1 MTPATL
7 EPAAQSLRA
16 LIVDDDPRWRAIV
29 AEVLS
34 ELGWS
39 ITALAAPPD
48 EVRGYQLAVLDIAL
62 DPIMARNRDG
72 LELARQVTAQGTPC
86 VVLSGLE
93 DEELAAQIRQLP
105 RVLDF
110 LSKTAFRRDVFIN
123 LVRHAAR
130 GAPAIAAAP
139 QILIVEDDA
148 RWRAIY
154 EDVLS
159 DEDYVLRSAISY
171 GEARGWLQ
179 REEIALAIVDLH
191 LISSAAPDNNRDGFW
206 LLRAAQQRRIPTI
219 VVSALGAPH
228 DIDRAY
234 EEFNVFAF
242 VEKEGFDR
250 REFRTMI
257 AGAIHSHPL
266 AAQQPDVAFDQKAPA
281 DSALSELTDR
291 ERDVLEL
298 LVQGRTNP
306 QIADQLGITANTVK
320 KHVDHILQ
328 KLHVS
333 TRAAAV
339 AVALRAE
346 KS

>member
-1 MTPATL
+1 MTPTPL
-7 EPAAQSLRA
+7 EPTAQSLRA

-48 EVRGYQLAVLDIAL
+48 DVRGYQLAVLDIAL
-62 DPIMARNRDG
+62 DPIVARNRDG
-72 LELARQVTAQGTPC
+72 LELTRQVTAQGTPC

-93 DEELAAQIRQLP
+93 DEELSAQLRQLP
-105 RVLDF
+105 RVLGF
-110 LSKTAFRRDVFIN
+110 VPKTAFRRDVFIN
-123 LVRHAAR
+123 LVRQI

-139 QILIVEDDA
+139 HVLIVEDDP
-148 RWRAIY
+148 RWRDIY

-159 DEDYVLRSAISY
+159 DEDYVLHSAISY

-191 LISSAAPDNNRDGFW
+191 LISSAKPDDNRDGFW
-206 LLRAAQQRRIPTI
+206 MLKAAQQRRIPTI
-219 VVSALGAPH
+219 VVSALGAPD

-257 AGAIHSHPL
+257 AEAIHSHHLTEP
-266 AAQQPDVAFDQKAPA
+266 AAEAAPDQSALNE
-281 DSALSELTDR
+281 SALSELTDR
-291 ERDVLEL
+291 ERDVLKL
-298 LVQGRTNP
+298 LVQGYTNP

-320 KHVDHILQ
+320 KHVDHILG
-328 KLHVS
+328 KLQVS

-346 KS
+346 KN

>member
-1 MTPATL
+1 MTPVPVQ
-7 EPAAQSLRA
+7 PAAQSLRA

-39 ITALAAPPD
+39 ITALAAPPED
-48 EVRGYQLAVLDIAL
+48 MRGYQLAVLDIAL

-72 LELARQVTAQGTPC
+72 LELTRQVTTLGTPC

-93 DEELAAQIRQLP
+93 DDDLALQVKQIQ

-110 LSKTAFRRDVFIN
+110 IPKASFRRDVFIN
-123 LVRHAAR
+123 LVRQI
-130 GAPAIAAAP
+130 GAPALVEAP
-139 QILIVEDDA
+139 HLLIVEDDA
-148 RWRAIY
+148 RWRDIY

-159 DEDYVLRSAISY
+159 DEGYLLHSAISY

-191 LISSAAPDNNRDGFW
+191 LISSAAPQDNRDGFW

-257 AGAIHSHPL
+257 AEAIHSHPPEMVEVVDL
-266 AAQQPDVAFDQKAPA
+266 KTPA
-281 DSALSELTDR
+281 ESTLSELTDR
-291 ERDVLEL
+291 EREVLAL
-298 LVQGRTNP
+298 LATGFTNR
-306 QIADQLGITANTVK
+306 QIATHLGITANTVK

-328 KLHVS
+328 KLQVS

-339 AVALRAE
+339 AVAMRAE
-346 KS
+346 RN

>member
-1 MTPATL
+1 MNPFPV

-48 EVRGYQLAVLDIAL
+48 DMRGYELAVLDIAL
-62 DPIMARNRDG
+62 DPIVARNRDG
-72 LELARQVTAQGTPC
+72 LELTRQITAQGTPC
-86 VVLSGLE
+86 MVLSGLE
-93 DEELAAQIRQLP
+93 DDDLAAQIKQLP
-105 RVLDF
+105 CVLGF
-110 LSKTAFRRDVFIN
+110 IPKTAFRRDVFIN
-123 LVRHAAR
+123 LVRQI
-130 GAPAIAAAP
+130 GAPAMVEAP
-139 QILIVEDDA
+139 HILIVEDDVH
-148 RWRAIY
+148 WRDIY

-159 DEDYVLRSAISY
+159 DEGYVLHSAISY

-191 LISSAAPDNNRDGFW
+191 LISSAAPRDNRDGFW
-206 LLRAAQQRRIPTI
+206 MLRAAQQRRIPTI
-219 VVSALGAPH
+219 VVSALGAPN

-257 AGAIHSHPL
+257 AEAIHSHVL
-266 AAQQPDVAFDQKAPA
+266 EGAAEASTEQKVLSE
-281 DSALSELTDR
+281 SALNELTDR
-291 ERDVLEL
+291 EREVLEL
-298 LVQGRTNP
+298 LAKGYTNR

-328 KLHVS
+328 KLQVS

-339 AVALRAE
+339 AVAMRAE
-346 KS
+346 RN

>member
-1 MTPATL
+1 MTPVAV

-48 EVRGYQLAVLDIAL
+48 DVRDYQLAVLDIAL
-62 DPIMARNRDG
+62 DPMIARNRDG
-72 LELARQVTAQGTPC
+72 LELTRQVTAQGTPC

-93 DEELAAQIRQLP
+93 DDDLAAQIRQLP
-105 RVLDF
+105 HVLDF
-110 LSKTAFRRDVFIN
+110 MPKTAFRRDVFIN
-123 LVRHAAR
+123 LVRQI
-130 GAPAIAAAP
+130 GAPALVEAP
-139 QILIVEDDA
+139 HILIVEDDVH
-148 RWRAIY
+148 WRDIY

-159 DEDYVLRSAISY
+159 DEGYVLHSAISY

-191 LISSAAPDNNRDGFW
+191 LISSAAPQDNRDGFW

-219 VVSALGAPH
+219 VVSALGAPN

-242 VEKEGFDR
+242 VEKEGFER

-257 AGAIHSHPL
+257 AEAIHSQPPEG
-266 AAQQPDVAFDQKAPA
+266 AADTMTDQKALSE
-281 DSALSELTDR
+281 SALSELTDR
-291 ERDVLEL
+291 EREVLEL
-298 LVQGRTNP
+298 LAKGYTNR

-328 KLHVS
+328 KLQVS

-339 AVALRAE
+339 AVAMRAE
-346 KS
+346 RN

>member
-1 MTPATL
+1 MTPAPI
-7 EPAAQSLRA
+7 EPAAQTLHA

-39 ITALAAPPD
+39 IRAMAAPPED
-48 EVRGYQLAVLDIAL
+48 VRDYQLAVLDIAL
-62 DPIMARNRDG
+62 DPLLARNREG
-72 LELARQVTAQGTPC
+72 LDLIKQVTGQGTPC

-93 DEELAAQIRQLP
+93 DDELAVQVKQLP
-105 RVLDF
+105 HVLDF
-110 LSKTAFRRDVFIN
+110 IHKTAFRRDGFIN
-123 LVRHAAR
+123 LVRQI
-130 GAPAIAAAP
+130 GAPAVIDAP
-139 QILIVEDDA
+139 HLLVVEDDA

-154 EDVLS
+154 EDVLA
-159 DEDYVLRSAISY
+159 EEGYTLHSAISY

-179 REEIALAIVDLH
+179 REAIDLAIVDLH
-191 LISSAAPDNNRDGFW
+191 LISSSAPEDNRDGFW
-206 LLRAAQQRRIPTI
+206 FLRAARQRRIPTI
-219 VVSALGAPH
+219 VVSALGAPD

-234 EEFNVFAF
+234 EEYNVFAF

-250 REFRTMI
+250 REFRSLI
-257 AGAIHSHPL
+257 AKALRSRPPEAPSDES
-266 AAQQPDVAFDQKAPA
+266 AADQKSAV
-281 DSALSELTDR
+281 DSKLDGLTDR

-298 LVQGRTNP
+298 LTQGYTNR

-328 KLHVS
+328 KLQVS

-339 AVALRAE
+339 AVSMRGE
-346 KS
+346 RNG

>member
-1 MTPATL
+1 MNPVPVDL
-7 EPAAQSLRA
+7 AAQSLRA

-29 AEVLS
+29 AEILS

-48 EVRGYQLAVLDIAL
+48 DVRGYQLAVLDIAL
-62 DPIMARNRDG
+62 DPVMARNRDG
-72 LELARQVTAQGTPC
+72 LKLARQVSAQGTPC

-93 DEELAAQIRQLP
+93 DDELAAQIKLLP
-105 RVLDF
+105 HVLEF
-110 LSKTAFRRDVFIN
+110 MPKTAFRRDVFIN
-123 LVRHAAR
+123 LVRQI
-130 GAPAIAAAP
+130 GAPAIVAAP

-154 EDVLS
+154 EEVLS
-159 DEDYVLRSAISY
+159 DEGYVLRSAISY

-179 REEIALAIVDLH
+179 REEIALAIVDLQ
-191 LISSAAPDNNRDGFW
+191 LISSAAPQDNRDGFW
-206 LLRAAQQRRIPTI
+206 LLRAAHQRRIPTI
-219 VVSALGAPH
+219 VVSALGAPD

-257 AGAIHSHPL
+257 ADALHAHRL
-266 AAQQPDVAFDQKAPA
+266 AVPTAEAAPDQRSPA
-281 DSALSELTDR
+281 DSALAELTER

-298 LVQGRTNP
+298 LAKGYTNR
-306 QIADQLGITANTVK
+306 QIAEQLGITANTVK

-328 KLHVS
+328 KLQVS

-346 KS
+346 RS

>member
-1 MTPATL
+1 MTPVPVQ
-7 EPAAQSLRA
+7 PAAQSLQA

-39 ITALAAPPD
+39 ITALAAPPED
-48 EVRGYQLAVLDIAL
+48 VRDYQLAVLDIAL

-72 LELARQVTAQGTPC
+72 LELTRQVTALGTPC

-93 DEELAAQIRQLP
+93 DDDLALQVKQIQ

-110 LSKTAFRRDVFIN
+110 IPKTSFRRDVFIN
-123 LVRHAAR
+123 LVRQI
-130 GAPAIAAAP
+130 GAPALVEAP
-139 QILIVEDDA
+139 HLLIVEDDA
-148 RWRAIY
+148 RWRDIY

-159 DEDYVLRSAISY
+159 DEGYVLHSAISY

-191 LISSAAPDNNRDGFW
+191 LISSAAPQDNRDGFW

-257 AGAIHSHPL
+257 AEAIHSHPPEMVEAVDL
-266 AAQQPDVAFDQKAPA
+266 KTPA
-281 DSALSELTDR
+281 DSTLSELTDR
-291 ERDVLEL
+291 EREVLAL
-298 LVQGRTNP
+298 LATGYTNR
-306 QIADQLGITANTVK
+306 QIATQLGITANTVK

-328 KLHVS
+328 KLQVS

-339 AVALRAE
+339 AVAMRAE
-346 KS
+346 RN

>member
-1 MTPATL
+1 MTPVSV

-48 EVRGYQLAVLDIAL
+48 DVRGYQLAVLDIAL
-62 DPIMARNRDG
+62 DPITARNRDG
-72 LELARQVTAQGTPC
+72 LELTREVIAQGTPC

-93 DEELAAQIRQLP
+93 DEELAAQIKQLP

-110 LSKTAFRRDVFIN
+110 MPKTAFRRDVFIN
-123 LVRHAAR
+123 LVRPI
-130 GAPAIAAAP
+130 GAPAIVEAP
-139 QILIVEDDA
+139 HILIVEDDQH
-148 RWRAIY
+148 WRDLY
-154 EDVLS
+154 DDVLS
-159 DEDYVLRSAISY
+159 AAGYVLHSAISY

-191 LISSAAPDNNRDGFW
+191 LISSAAPADNRDGFW

-257 AGAIHSHPL
+257 ADAIHSHRL
-266 AAQQPDVAFDQKAPA
+266 AEPAVEARPDQKLPA

-298 LVQGRTNP
+298 LAQGHTNR
-306 QIADQLGITANTVK
+306 QIAGQLGITANTVK
-320 KHVDHILQ
+320 KHVDHILL
-328 KLHVS
+328 KLQVS

-346 KS
+346 RR